1 MLNIITTLSSFTFRL
16 LIPWVD
22 VFSPRQWWQWPLMST
37 LESQPIAACSYG
49 TDTVISL
56 QGIFDLLTTWQIHQ
70 WVPNFFSKK
79 SKSCNMTAVAY
90 SNPDFSLQ
98 LQFLSFPLTFPFW
111 DLHRLFVHNLLYHAF
126 RFLILECSRSYS
138 VEFLTIHRGKQCE
151 ATLISR

>member
-1 MLNIITTLSSFTFRL
+1 MLNIITTLSSFTFQL

-22 VFSPRQWWQWPLMST
+22 IFSPRRWWQWPLMST
-37 LESQPIAACSYG
+37 LESQPTAACSYG

-56 QGIFDLLTTWQIHQ
+56 QGIFDLLITWQIHQ

-79 SKSCNMTAVAY
+79 SKSCNMTAVVY
-90 SNPDFSLQ
+90 SNPDFFLQ